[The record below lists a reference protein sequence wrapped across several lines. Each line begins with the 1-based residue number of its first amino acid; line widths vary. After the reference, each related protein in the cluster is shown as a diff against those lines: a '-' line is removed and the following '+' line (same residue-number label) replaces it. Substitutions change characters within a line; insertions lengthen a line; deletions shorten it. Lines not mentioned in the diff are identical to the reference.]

1 VLRRIYGERDLLT
14 AESLRQG
21 LWNTLDAPALAAIAC
36 ALVYEGRR
44 DDGMLPERMLPKGP
58 FLDALDATQR
68 LWSRLDDLEQEHRL
82 PGSLPLQTG
91 LTLAMHQWARGYPLD
106 GVLRGTELA
115 AGDFVRWTKQT
126 IDVLEQIEQVAPKRL
141 SRTAREA
148 VDRIRRGVVEASGS
162 AL

>member
-1 VLRRIYGERDLLT
+1 
-14 AESLRQG
+14 
-21 LWNTLDAPALAAIAC
+21 
-36 ALVYEGRR
+36 
-44 DDGMLPERMLPKGP
+44 
-58 FLDALDATQR
+58 
-68 LWSRLDDLEQEHRL
+68 
-82 PGSLPLQTG
+82 
-91 LTLAMHQWARGYPLD
+91 MHQWARGYPLD

-141 SRTAREA
+141 SRTAGEA